1 MLIFSLIVLQVIIF
15 VVLITVFR
23 NIMNKN
29 VVSATKHLES
39 VSMDYSEKEKEITQR
54 IEYSQQKSQEIILT
68 AHEEAEKVKKES
80 MIEVEK
86 ERDKILQLARQQ
98 AENIIQQADKS
109 REVLLSE
116 ISARISKEAVVKA
129 CELVQHALPEQF
141 KQDVHLQWINEL
153 IAGGFNLLDNLRIPA
168 DVKQVKIVAAFPL
181 TEEQRVAL
189 FKKLTDI
196 LGPEVKLKEAVDKKL
211 VAGLSI
217 EMGELVL
224 DGSLKNKIQEGAKG
238 I

>member
-1 MLIFSLIVLQVIIF
+1 MLIFSLIVLQVVIF

-39 VSMDYSEKEKEITQR
+39 VSMDYSEKEKEITKR
-54 IEYSQQKSQEIILT
+54 IEYSQQKSQEIILA
-68 AHEEAEKVKKES
+68 AHEDAEKVKKES
-80 MIEVEK
+80 MSEVEK

-109 REVLLSE
+109 RQVLLSE
-116 ISARISKEAVVKA
+116 ISERISKEAVVKA

-141 KQDVHLQWINEL
+141 KQDVHSQWINEL
-153 IAGGFNLLDNLRIPA
+153 IAGGFNQLDNLRMPA
-168 DVKQVKIVAAFPL
+168 DVKQVRIVGAFPL
-181 TEEQRVAL
+181 TEEQRVVL
-189 FKKLTDI
+189 FKKLTEI

-224 DGSLKNKIQEGAKG
+224 DGSLRNKIQEGAKG